1 MNNVVSF
8 PRGKKD
14 TPPQSLEDTL
24 KMVEENRKQH
34 IENVLDNLIPHFVN
48 VIHDEGFDVTK
59 DHMAIP
65 LSYFVEV
72 VRGVLYTSMNLD
84 HPITENAK
92 EFFKNSEESVE
103 EA

>member
-1 MNNVVSF
+1 MSTVVAF
-8 PRGKKD
+8 PKGKKD
-14 TPPQSLEDTL
+14 SPPQSIEDTM
-24 KMVEENRKQH
+24 KIVEENRRLH
-34 IENVLDNLIPHFVN
+34 IENVMDQMIPHFVN

-84 HPITENAK
+84 HPISSTAK
-92 EFFKNSEESVE
+92 EFFKNEESK